1 MVMAAGVVAT
11 VNPVAAST
19 TSRAA
24 TASTADVTVAAEV
37 SPPSA
42 DEVVAAF
49 AAADVNVTSIDA
61 PVAAS
66 GGVTLTDWQL
76 GNLAGQASSAA
87 AGLTGSQLR
96 EAFPVADNGVP
107 IDAIVAAWLITV
119 ESASATA
126 ARSIMPVDVATITD
140 PATVIYPWAVLVL
153 FVHDLMLSSPE
164 APAGSE
170 PAGLRDGPFPADPAT
185 AGSGGGVCAA
195 LSDFYAGMTTAIVAA
210 LEDVPVLGT
219 LAELAVQL
227 FEQVLGTALAPL
239 LAPIQL
245 AIGALGVAAV
255 VAHIVDPWVF
265 FIDKEPPLVIDY
277 GVAPNPGNPG
287 SFTARIE
294 GGAIL
299 EWPAAIQACA
309 DLAGV
314 QLPDLDPNGATVTWT
329 TAFGPH
335 VTVATQQD
343 TIADNNGQ
351 LTATLDYVTAVESA
365 DTATGEPA
373 SAPIQ
378 VTVKVVRPENQQL
391 GAVVEQI
398 VGDAL
403 SALPQPVADILAS
416 LAGSAIG
423 SIVQFNDP
431 SGKDSITV
439 RFHTPPPPTTTTPPP
454 PPTTTPTPSCIGRLL
469 HGQSSILVGT
479 TLEIRPDGTWTL
491 DFTGFQP
498 QVSQGVTVTLAGQ
511 MNGTWTATADGSGFV
526 FVTDPNS
533 PFTATGS
540 YEGITLEF
548 TLQELASMLGLFGGG
563 SADTPGVATCTN
575 GNLTTPTGEIVF
587 A

>member
-1 MVMAAGVVAT
+1 
-11 VNPVAAST
+11 
-19 TSRAA
+19 
-24 TASTADVTVAAEV
+24 
-37 SPPSA
+37 
-42 DEVVAAF
+42 
-49 AAADVNVTSIDA
+49 
-61 PVAAS
+61 
-66 GGVTLTDWQL
+66 
-76 GNLAGQASSAA
+76 
-87 AGLTGSQLR
+87 
-96 EAFPVADNGVP
+96 
-107 IDAIVAAWLITV
+107 
-119 ESASATA
+119 
-126 ARSIMPVDVATITD
+126 
-140 PATVIYPWAVLVL
+140 
-153 FVHDLMLSSPE
+153 
-164 APAGSE
+164 
-170 PAGLRDGPFPADPAT
+170 
-185 AGSGGGVCAA
+185 VCAA

>member
-1 MVMAAGVVAT
+1 MVMVSGVVAT
-11 VNPVAAST
+11 VNPAAAST
-19 TSRAA
+19 TARAA

-37 SPPSA
+37 SPPTA
-42 DEVVAAF
+42 DDIVAAF

-61 PVAAS
+61 PVATS

-76 GNLAGQASSAA
+76 GNLARQASAA
-87 AGLTGSQLR
+87 AGLTGTQLR

-107 IDAIVAAWLITV
+107 IDAIVAAWLITA

-126 ARSIMPVDVATITD
+126 ARSIMPIDVATITD
-140 PATVIYPWAVLVL
+140 PATVVYPWAVLVL
-153 FVHDLMLSSPE
+153 FVHDLTSAPT

-170 PAGLRDGPFPADPAT
+170 PAGLRGGPIPADPAT

-195 LSDFYAGMTTAIVAA
+195 LSDFYTATTTAIVAA
-210 LEDVPVLGT
+210 LEDVPILEA
-219 LAELAVQL
+219 LAELGLQL
-227 FEQVLGTALAPL
+227 FEQFLGTLRGTL

-245 AIGALGVAAV
+245 AITALGVAAV

-265 FIDKEPPLVIDY
+265 FVDKEPLLFIDY

-309 DLAGV
+309 NLAGV

-335 VTVATQQD
+335 ATVATQQD

-351 LTATLDYVTAVESA
+351 LTATLDYLTAVESA
-365 DTATGEPA
+365 DTATGEPV

-378 VTVKVVRPENQQL
+378 VTVKVVRPEDQQL
-391 GAVVEQI
+391 GAIVEQI

-403 SALPQPVADILAS
+403 SALPQPVADVLAS
-416 LAGSAIG
+416 LAGTAIG

-431 SGKDSITV
+431 TGTAPITV
-439 RFHTPPPPTTTTPPP
+439 RFHTPPPQTTTTP

-498 QVSQGVTVTLAGQ
+498 QVLQGVTVTLAGQ

-548 TLQELASMLGLFGGG
+548 TLQELVSLLGSLFGGG